1 MPLEIQTKSILN
13 KTRRRDP
20 WFLDNYTLNPYSGC
34 SFNCLYCYIR
44 GSKYGVHMEEKL
56 AVKTNSVEL
65 LDKALANRAKKN
77 QYGIIVMSSA
87 TDPYLHVEKE
97 TELTRKLLEV
107 VLKHRFPVHIITKSD
122 MVRRDFELL
131 KEIEKVAIL
140 PKELKEKLSQK
151 SFITFSFSTL
161 DDSVAKIFEPGATPP
176 SIRIKT
182 LEDALDTGFL
192 SGVSLMPL
200 LPFITDTGENLE
212 SMFREFASIGTKY
225 VFPATLTLYGEN
237 KADSKTLVMK
247 AIEKHYPQL
256 LKKYEKFFGK
266 SGEMPRFYRD
276 AFYSKMKD
284 LCAKHDLPDRII

>member
-1 MPLEIQTKSILN
+1 
-13 KTRRRDP
+13 
-20 WFLDNYTLNPYSGC
+20 
-34 SFNCLYCYIR
+34 
-44 GSKYGVHMEEKL
+44 
-56 AVKTNSVEL
+56 
-65 LDKALANRAKKN
+65 
-77 QYGIIVMSSA
+77 MSSA

-131 KEIEKVAIL
+131 KEIEKVAIM
-140 PKELKEKLSQK
+140 PKELEGKLSK
-151 SFITFSFSTL
+151 KGFITFSFSTL
-161 DDSVAKIFEPGATPP
+161 DDEVARIFEPGATPP
-176 SIRIKT
+176 SMRFDTLKAT
-182 LEDALDTGFL
+182 LEEGFL

-266 SGEMPRFYRD
+266 SGEMPRYYRD
-276 AFYSKMKD
+276 AFYSKMKE